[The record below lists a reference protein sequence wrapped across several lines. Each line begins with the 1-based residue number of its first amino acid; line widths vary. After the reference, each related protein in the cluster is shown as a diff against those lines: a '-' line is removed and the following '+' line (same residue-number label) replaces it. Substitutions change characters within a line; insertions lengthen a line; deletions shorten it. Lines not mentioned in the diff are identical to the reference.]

1 MKCLLVAVNAKYI
14 HSNLA
19 VYSLK
24 KHAKYCGVDIE
35 IAEYTINNL
44 SEKVVQDIYLRKPDV
59 LAFSCY
65 IWNISFVRKVINDV
79 AKIMPK
85 VDIWLGGPEVSF
97 ECRSILEELPEVK
110 GIMAGEGEESFAAL
124 MRAYSSRPSDVD
136 SELKCIDGLTYRDK
150 TQTVHENSPVAELDM
165 SSLPFVYDDLADF
178 TNRIIYYES
187 SRGCPFNCSYCL
199 SSVDKKLRFRDISL
213 VKAELKYFLDKRV
226 PQVKF
231 IDRTFNAHRERTL
244 DIWRFILENDNGI
257 TNFHF
262 EISADLLKEE
272 QLELLSKFRPGLVQL
287 EIGIQSTFEKTLHE
301 IHRCVDFKVLSENV
315 QKIISFGNIHC
326 HVDLIAGLPYED
338 IETFKKSFNDVY
350 TLKAEQLQLGFLKV
364 LKGSLMY
371 ENAEKYGIS
380 YTASPPYEVLY
391 TKWLSY
397 DDILRLKGIEE
408 MVEVYYN
415 SGQFAFTIGCLERY
429 FDSAFDM
436 FEAMAGFYKRN
447 YTFEVKH
454 SRQTRYVILL
464 EFIKEYASEDYDKLK
479 TVLIC
484 DYYARENARVRP
496 AFADDFFQ
504 DKQLISDMYAN
515 SLKEICDDRFEGIPH
530 RKLINETHVEIVSF
544 DIMTFVKC
552 GKFIEGT
559 YYIVFDYNKRSPLT
573 SNAEMIIN

>member
-24 KHAKYCGVDIE
+24 KYANDSGVDIE

-44 SEKVVQDIYLRKPDV
+44 SEKVVQDIYLRKPDI

-110 GIMAGEGEESFAAL
+110 GIMAGEGEETFVAL
-124 MRAYSSRPSDVD
+124 MRTYSAKTADR
-136 SELKCIDGLTYRDK
+136 ELKNIIGLVYRDETNK
-150 TQTVHENSPVAELDM
+150 VQENPPVTELDM
-165 SSLPFVYDDLADF
+165 NSLPFVYDDLADF

-213 VKAELKYFLDKRV
+213 VKEEIKYFLDRKV

-231 IDRTFNAHRERTL
+231 IDRTFNANKDRTL

-262 EISADLLKEE
+262 EISADLLNEE

-287 EIGIQSTFEKTLHE
+287 EIGIQSTCEKTLKE
-301 IHRCVDFKVLSENV
+301 IHRYVDFKVLSENV
-315 QKIISFGNIHC
+315 RRIISFGNIHC
-326 HVDLIAGLPYED
+326 HVDFIAGLPYED
-338 IETFKKSFNDVY
+338 METFKKSFNDVY
-350 TLKAEQLQLGFLKV
+350 ELKAEQLQLGFLKV

-371 ENAEKYGIS
+371 ENAEEYGIS
-380 YTASPPYEVLY
+380 YTTAPPYEVLY
-391 TKWLSY
+391 TKWISY
-397 DDILRLKGIEE
+397 DDILLLKGIEE

-415 SGQFAFTIGCLERY
+415 SGQFAFTIACLERY
-429 FDSAFDM
+429 FDNGFDM
-436 FEAMAGFYKRN
+436 FEALARFYKYR
-447 YTFEVKH
+447 YPFEVKH
-454 SRQTRYVILL
+454 SRQTRYEILL
-464 EFIKEYASEDYDKLK
+464 EFIKVYAGEDYDKLK

-496 AFADDFFQ
+496 AFADNSLQ
-504 DKQLISDMYAN
+504 DKEVISDMYAD
-515 SLKEICDDRFEGIPH
+515 SLKEICGSRFEVVPH
-530 RKLINETHVEIVSF
+530 RKLINETHVEMVGF
-544 DIMTFVKC
+544 DVMEYVKNGEC
-552 GKFIEGT
+552 KEGT
-559 YYIVFDYNKRSPLT
+559 HYIVFDYNERSPLT
-573 SNAEMIIN
+573 SNAKMIIN

>member
-24 KHAKYCGVDIE
+24 KYADGNGVDIE

-44 SEKVVQDIYLRKPDV
+44 AEKVVQDIYLRKPDI

-65 IWNISFVRKVINDV
+65 IWNISFIQKVIKDV
-79 AKIMPK
+79 AKIMP
-85 VDIWLGGPEVSF
+85 DTHIWLGGPEVSF
-97 ECRSILEELPEVK
+97 ECRSTLEELPEVK

-124 MRAYSSRPSDVD
+124 MKAYSANISDVD
-136 SELKCIDGLTYRDK
+136 GELKDISGLVYRDK
-150 TQTVHENSPVAELDM
+150 GKVIHENSPVAELDM
-165 SSLPFVYDDLADF
+165 NTLSFVYDDLADF

-199 SSVDKKLRFRDISL
+199 SSVDKKLRFRDVSL
-213 VKAELKYFLDKRV
+213 VKTELKYFLDKKV

-231 IDRTFNAHRERTL
+231 IDRTFNANRERTL
-244 DIWRFILENDNGI
+244 DIWRFILEHDNGV

-262 EISADLLKEE
+262 EISADLINEE

-287 EIGIQSTFEKTLHE
+287 EIGIQSTCEQTLHE
-301 IHRCVDFKVLSENV
+301 IRRYVDFKVLSENV
-315 QKIISFGNIHC
+315 RKIISFGNIHC

-338 IETFKKSFNDVY
+338 IEMFKKSFNDVY
-350 TLKAEQLQLGFLKV
+350 ALKAEQLQLGFLKV

-371 ENAEKYGIS
+371 ENAKEYGIS

-397 DDILRLKGIEE
+397 DDILLLKGIEE

-415 SGQFAFTIGCLERY
+415 SGQFTFTVACLERY
-429 FDSAFDM
+429 FNSSFDM
-436 FEAMAGFYKRN
+436 FEAMAEFYKN
-447 YTFEVKH
+447 KYAFEIKH
-454 SRQTRYVILL
+454 SRQTRYEILL
-464 EFIKEYASEDYDKLK
+464 EFIKEYAGEDFDKLK

-484 DYYARENARVRP
+484 DYYSRENARVRP
-496 AFADDFFQ
+496 AFADNSLQ
-504 DKQLISDMYAN
+504 DKEVISDMYAAG
-515 SLKEICDDRFEGIPH
+515 LKDICGERFEGVPY
-530 RKLINETHVEIVSF
+530 RKLLNETHVETVGF
-544 DIMTFVKC
+544 DIMKFVKH
-552 GKFIEGT
+552 GEFIEGIH
-559 YYIVFDYNKRSPLT
+559 YIVFDYNKRSPLT